1 MNTELFWIP
10 ISTPGRLAIMPRPR
24 GGDWLEDE
32 VKAWRRAG
40 IDVVVSLLMPD
51 EISELDLGHEQSLCE
66 ANGILF
72 RSFPIVDRDV
82 PTSKTA
88 VGELASELAQLL
100 VEGKNIAV
108 HCRQGIGRAA
118 LIAICV
124 LVTTGVDADV
134 AIERVSEAR
143 GCPVPET
150 VGQRR
155 FVADFVKGMYPV

>member
-1 MNTELFWIP
+1 MKTELYWIA

-40 IDVVVSLLMPD
+40 IDVVVSLLMPN

-66 ANGILF
+66 ANGIQF
-72 RSFPIVDRDV
+72 RSFPIVDRDI

-88 VGELASELAQLL
+88 VAELATELAQLL
-100 VEGKNIAV
+100 VEGKSIAV

-124 LVTTGVDADV
+124 LVTTGVDAD
-134 AIERVSEAR
+134 AATERVSAAR
-143 GCPVPET
+143 GCLVPET
-150 VGQRR
+150 VGQKR
-155 FVADFVKGMYPV
+155 FIAEFVKSMFPV